1 MKYIDEDD
9 LLNALVEDGTID
21 KETAN
26 EITDIYEIDEEEY
39 KIYG

>member
-9 LLNALVEDGTID
+9 FLNALIEDETID
-21 KETAN
+21 EETAN
-26 EITDIYEIDEEEY
+26 EITDVYSITEEEY